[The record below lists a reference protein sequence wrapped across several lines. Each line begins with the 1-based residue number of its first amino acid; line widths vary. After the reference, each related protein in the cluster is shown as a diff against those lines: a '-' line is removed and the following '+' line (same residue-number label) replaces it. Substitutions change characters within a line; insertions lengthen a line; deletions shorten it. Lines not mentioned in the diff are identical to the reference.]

1 MAPSSPSAPAPTAPA
16 TAPTPAAPVLP
27 AWQIAYGTF
36 PQQPDPPDP
45 DAWSRPADWLP
56 LPAIHPG
63 EQKLVGLFA
72 VYPGEGNVLAL
83 RAAGNYTV
91 DWGDGT
97 SESVSSPGEVIEP
110 HTYWFANN
118 FYGPLERMSLANP
131 GDNHWIQRIEGT
143 FVAYRNGTILDPSAY
158 RVEVNPSTNNVEL
171 VLTPPVPDGEFANIQ
186 VRWDWGE
193 PRLLP
198 VTAEH
203 RYSFEALPAASQCSR
218 GYRQVI
224 VTLTPQAGADLT
236 LLDLSPRHSSIS
248 QDDASCPWLELHL
261 SLPRAASGASLVLC
275 GYERYGTW
283 DYLGSVERIVIH
295 DAGGATNFRWLL
307 YYASSLRVFELHRA
321 EALEAIDG
329 MFGNCSSIDHI
340 RLPALPQLSSA
351 SELLYGATALREL
364 RLSGLANITS
374 LEGVCQDATG
384 LERVWIE
391 DAPRLTCTASLFHGC
406 SNLRQVSLSGAPRV
420 SDMSSMFAGCSTLVT
435 APELETAAV
444 TTMASMFEDCTALR
458 HVPHY
463 DTTGVRSMAWMFSGC
478 WALAQIP
485 PFDTRL
491 LESMEGMFSSCYA
504 LTSIPLL
511 QLASVGSMSSTF
523 SGCYAL
529 LHLPPLQVEG
539 VSDFGGCF
547 SSCVSL
553 AAAPLEGIRQP
564 VSFWGCALSR
574 NAIVAIFQR
583 LAVVSSNPSLD
594 ISENWGTRDLS
605 ADDLAIATAKGWTVL
620 Y

>member
-1 MAPSSPSAPAPTAPA
+1 MTTSSAPT
-16 TAPTPAAPVLP
+16 LP
-27 AWQIAYGTF
+27 ASADPSPEASAVRPAVQLNYGQLPRT
-36 PQQPDPPDP
+36 PQPDQPPP
-45 DAWSRPADWLP
+45 WERPADWLP
-56 LPAIHPG
+56 LPAINPG

-72 VYPGEGNVLAL
+72 VYPGPGNVLAL
-83 RAAGNYTV
+83 RASGNYTV

-97 SESVSSPGEVIEP
+97 TTAVSSPGEVIKP

-131 GDNHWIQRIEGT
+131 GDNHWIKRIEGT
-143 FVAYRNGTILDPSAY
+143 FVAYRNGTILDSSAY
-158 RVEVNPSTNNVEL
+158 RVEVNPSTNNVEM
-171 VLTPPVPDGEFANIQ
+171 VLTPPVPDGEFANLQ

-193 PRLLP
+193 T
-198 VTAEH
+198 VVESVVAEH
-203 RYSFEALPAASQCSR
+203 RYSYDALPASSQCSR

-224 VTLTPQAGADLT
+224 VTLTPQAGSDLT
-236 LLDLSPRHSSIS
+236 LVDLSPRHSSIS
-248 QDDASCPWLELHL
+248 QDDASCPWLELAI
-261 SLPRAASGASLVLC
+261 SLPRAQIGPSLVLC

-283 DYLGSVERIVIH
+283 DYLGSVERIVIQ

-329 MFGNCSSIDHI
+329 MFGNCSSLDHI

-374 LEGVCQDATG
+374 LEGMCQDATG

-391 DAPRLTCTASLFHGC
+391 DAPRLTSTASLFQGC

-420 SDMSSMFAGCSTLVT
+420 SDMSSMFAGCSSLIN
-435 APELETAAV
+435 APELETTAV
-444 TTMASMFEDCTALR
+444 TTMASMFEDCTSLR

-463 DTTGVRSMAWMFSGC
+463 DTTGVRSMAWMFNGC

-485 PFDTRL
+485 AFDTRL

-504 LTSIPLL
+504 LTTIPLL

-529 LHLPPLQVEG
+529 LQLPPLQVEG

>member
-1 MAPSSPSAPAPTAPA
+1 
-16 TAPTPAAPVLP
+16 V
-27 AWQIAYGTF
+27 
-36 PQQPDPPDP
+36 
-45 DAWSRPADWLP
+45 DWLP
-56 LPAIHPG
+56 LPAIQPG
-63 EQKLVGLFA
+63 EQKLVGLLA
-72 VYPGEGNVLAL
+72 IYPGEGNVLAV

-97 SESVSSPGEVIEP
+97 VEHITSPAQTIRRHQE
-110 HTYWFANN
+110 WFGNSL
-118 FYGPLERMSLANP
+118 YGP
-131 GDNHWIQRIEGT
+131 GDRFWITAASNTSWQQRIEGT
-143 FVAYRNGTILDPSAY
+143 FLVYRNGNRLSASDY
-158 RVEVNPSTNNVEL
+158 RIEENNGNVEL
-171 VLTPPVPDGEFANIQ
+171 VLTTPLPGGAYSYFYGS
-186 VRWDWGE
+186 WSWGE
-193 PRLLP
+193 TVIEPIK
-198 VTAEH
+198 AEH
-203 RYSFEALPAASQCSR
+203 RYSHNAVSAASRCSR

-224 VTLTPQAGADLT
+224 VTITPQAGANLT
-236 LLDLSPRHSSIS
+236 MLDLSPRHSSIS
-248 QDDASCPWLELHL
+248 QDDASCPWLELAI
-261 SLPRAASGASLVLC
+261 SLPRAQIGPSLVLC

-283 DYLGSVERIVIH
+283 DYLGSVERIVIQ

-329 MFGNCSSIDHI
+329 MFGNCSSLDHI

-374 LEGVCQDATG
+374 LEGMCQDATG

-391 DAPRLTCTASLFHGC
+391 DAPRLTSTASLFQGC

-458 HVPHY
+458 RVPCY
-463 DTTGVRSMAWMFSGC
+463 DTTGVRNMGWMFSGC

-485 PFDTRL
+485 AFDTRL

-504 LTSIPLL
+504 LTTIPLL

-539 VSDFGGCF
+539 VSDFSGCF

-553 AAAPLEGIRQP
+553 SAAPLEGIRQP

-574 NAIVAIFQR
+574 SAIVAIFQR
-583 LAVVSSNPSLD
+583 LAVVSSNPSID

-605 ADDLAIATAKGWTVL
+605 ADDLAIPTAKGWTVL